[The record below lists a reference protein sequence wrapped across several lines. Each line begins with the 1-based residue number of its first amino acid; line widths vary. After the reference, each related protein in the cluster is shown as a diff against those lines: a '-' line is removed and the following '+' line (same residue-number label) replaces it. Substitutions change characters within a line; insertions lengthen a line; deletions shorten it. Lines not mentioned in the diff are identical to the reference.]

1 MQINFPYLFI
11 ALFVSLSLFYYF
23 NQKNRIRREER
34 RERLKEKHQEYLNAL
49 MDGMKDR
56 SLEDE
61 DKIPKYVHSSGIKK

>member
-11 ALFVSLSLFYYF
+11 AIFVSLSLFYYF

-34 RERLKEKHQEYLNAL
+34 RERLKEKHQEYLSAL
-49 MDGMKDR
+49 MDGVKHR

-61 DKIPKYVHSSGIKK
+61 DKIPTDVHP